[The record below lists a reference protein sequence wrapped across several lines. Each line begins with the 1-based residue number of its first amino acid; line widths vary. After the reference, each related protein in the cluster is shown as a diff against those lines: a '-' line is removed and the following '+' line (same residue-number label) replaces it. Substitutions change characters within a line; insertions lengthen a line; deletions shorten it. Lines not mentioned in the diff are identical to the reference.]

1 MRPILALALK
11 DLRILTR
18 VPAAAFFTFVWP
30 VIVAVLFGYVFSGQ
44 AAQGQD
50 RAVIRIVV
58 VDEDQTDGSR
68 AYIKR
73 LDDSPELEARPAA
86 LEEAASLVRRGQR
99 AAYVVVKKGFGEG
112 SSRMF
117 YGEPRRVEVGADP
130 SRVAEQGMLQG
141 LLVKYAM
148 EDMQRLFTDPSR
160 SRQMIEQARRGIADA
175 PPGNGSALG
184 PVSQF
189 LGALDTFLAT
199 PQAGAGPGGA
209 ADWEPLAVTTTP
221 IGRERAGPANAFAI
235 TFPQGVMWGIVGCV
249 MTFAIGLVS
258 ERVRGTFIR
267 LRMAPLTRTQILGG
281 KALACFASIL
291 VLEAALF
298 ALGMTVFGI
307 RPHSLPLLAL
317 VGTCGA
323 IGFVGFMMLVAG
335 LGRNEQAA
343 SGAGWAMLMP
353 MTLFGGGMI
362 PQFVMPPWMLTA
374 GNLSPVK
381 WLIVGM
387 EGAIWRGFSPAE
399 MLLPCAVLVGFG
411 AVCFALGVR
420 ALRD

>member
-1 MRPILALALK
+1 MKPIIALALK
-11 DLRILTR
+11 DLRVLTR
-18 VPAAAFFTFVWP
+18 VRAAIFFTFAWP

-44 AAQGQD
+44 ATQGQD
-50 RAVIRIVV
+50 RAVIRVAV

-68 AYIKR
+68 AYVKR
-73 LDDSPELEARPAA
+73 LDDSPELEARPATI
-86 LEEAASLVRRGQR
+86 EEAAGLVRRGQR
-99 AAYVVVKKGFGEG
+99 AAYVVIRKGFGAG

-117 YGEPRRVEVGADP
+117 YGEPRRVEIGADP
-130 SRVAEQGMLQG
+130 SRVAEHGMLQG

-148 EDMQRLFTDPSR
+148 EDMQRLFTDPAASR
-160 SRQMIEQARRGIADA
+160 KMVAEARRGLDGAA
-175 PPGNGSALG
+175 PGNASAIG

-199 PQAGAGPGGA
+199 PQGAAGPGGS
-209 ADWEPLAVTTTP
+209 ADWEPLTVTTTP
-221 IGRERAGPANAFAI
+221 ITRERSGPANAFAI
-235 TFPQGVMWGIVGCV
+235 TFPQGVMWGIIGCV
-249 MTFAIGLVS
+249 MTFAIGMVS
-258 ERVRGTFIR
+258 ERVHGTFVR

-281 KALACFASIL
+281 KALACCVSIL
-291 VLEAALF
+291 VLETALF
-298 ALGMTVFGI
+298 ALGMGVFGI

-317 VGTCGA
+317 AGVCGA
-323 IGFVGFMMLVAG
+323 IAFVGFMMLVAG

-381 WLIVGM
+381 WLILAM

-399 MLLPCAVLVGFG
+399 MILPCTILVGFG